1 VSAVSVEGLH
11 KRYGGLEALR
21 GISFE
26 IREGEVFSLLG
37 PNGAGKTTTIEILE
51 GYRSRDGGDVSVL
64 GSDPA
69 RPPRGWRGRV
79 GVVLQSSAA
88 TTSGRDRWTT

>member
-64 GSDPA
+64 GSPCA
-69 RPPRGWRGRV
+69 RASR
-79 GVVLQSSAA
+79 SSPA